1 MVKRLKKGYDIALIG
16 KPAEKIAGSIHS
28 DTYCFKPT
36 DFKGISRPKVLVNE
50 GDIVKAGT
58 PIFVDKRNE
67 KAVFTS
73 PVSGE
78 VVAIIRGEKRV
89 PLEIKILAD
98 KTTEYVVFPQQN
110 PSSLSSEQIKNTL
123 LESGVWINLLERPF
137 GLVPNPENTP
147 KNIFIS
153 CFDTSPLAPDYE
165 FIFKDELKY
174 LQAGID
180 ALSKLFNPSQKG
192 KVVLGTKEKS
202 IFKNLKGVETHEF
215 SGPHPAGNV
224 GVQIHHT
231 YPINK
236 GEIVWTTTPYGLQ
249 QIGRLFLD
257 GKYDARK
264 VIALA
269 GSEVKTPQYYEVTAQ
284 TCINKLVEGN
294 IKPEKNVRYISGN
307 VLTGEKLAKD
317 GYLGYYANMITVIP
331 EGNYYE
337 FFGWIAP
344 SANKISFSRALG
356 LFSFLTPKKARV
368 ADTNMH
374 GEERAFVQTGEFE
387 KVVPMDIL
395 PAFLLKAIVAND
407 YEGMEDL
414 GIYEV
419 LEEDFALCEF
429 IDVSKIEVQ
438 SLLREGM
445 NALME
450 S

>member
-1 MVKRLKKGYDIALIG
+1 MVKHLKKGYDIALVG
-16 KPAEKIAGSIHS
+16 KPVNNLAGSIHS

-50 GDIVKAGT
+50 KDVVKAGT

-78 VVAIIRGEKRV
+78 VIAVVRGEKRI

-98 KTTEYVVFPQQN
+98 KTTEYITFPIEN
-110 PSSLSSEQIKNTL
+110 PKTLSKEQIKERL
-123 LESGVWINLLERPF
+123 LESGLWINLLERPY
-137 GLVPNPENTP
+137 GIIPNPNNEP
-147 KNIFIS
+147 KAIFIS
-153 CFDTSPLAPDYE
+153 CFDSNPLAPDYE
-165 FIFKDELKY
+165 FVFKGQEKY

-180 ALSKLFNPSQKG
+180 ALSKLTKG
-192 KVVLGTKEKS
+192 KVYLGIKGKVNSLFNNLDNCEK
-202 IFKNLKGVETHEF
+202 NEF
-215 SGPHPAGNV
+215 IGPHPAGNV

-231 YPINK
+231 NPINK

-249 QIGRLFLD
+249 QIGRLFLE

-264 VIALA
+264 IITLT
-269 GSEVKTPQYYEVTAQ
+269 GSEVKTPQYYEVTAH
-284 TCINKLVEGN
+284 TCLNKLLEGN
-294 IKPEKNVRYISGN
+294 IKSESNVRFISGN
-307 VLTGEKLAKD
+307 VLTGEKVAKD
-317 GYLGYYANMITVIP
+317 GYLGYYANTVTVIP

-344 SANKISFSRALG
+344 SSKKLSFSRALG
-356 LFSFLTPKKARV
+356 LLSFLSPKKERV
-368 ADTNMH
+368 VDTNMH

-395 PAFLLKAIVAND
+395 PVALLKAIIAND
-407 YEGMEDL
+407 YEAMEDL

-429 IDVSKIEVQ
+429 IDVSKMEVQ
-438 SLLREGM
+438 ALLRQGLD
-445 NALME
+445 ALME
-450 S
+450 A